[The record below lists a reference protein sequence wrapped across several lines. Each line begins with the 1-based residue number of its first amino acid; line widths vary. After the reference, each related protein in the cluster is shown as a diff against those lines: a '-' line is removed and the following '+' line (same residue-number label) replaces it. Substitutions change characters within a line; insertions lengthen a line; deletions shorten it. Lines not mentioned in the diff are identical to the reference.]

1 MEETETEGTLKMEE
15 TETRSQRSSLDLV
28 GSVQRVTKEPERYL
42 GALLGALLGGLG
54 ASVADPEADASN
66 Q

>member
-1 MEETETEGTLKMEE
+1 MAEGTLKMEE
-15 TETRSQRSSLDLV
+15 TETKSQRSSLDLV

-42 GALLGALLGGLG
+42 GALLGGLG